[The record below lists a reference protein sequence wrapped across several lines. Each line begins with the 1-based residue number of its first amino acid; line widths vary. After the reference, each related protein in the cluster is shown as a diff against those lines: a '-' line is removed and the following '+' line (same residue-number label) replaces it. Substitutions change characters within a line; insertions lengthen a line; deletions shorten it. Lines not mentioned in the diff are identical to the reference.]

1 METNKVLLQ
10 AKDICKQFSG
20 IRVLKNVD
28 LEVRRGEVHALMGEN
43 GAGKSTFIKIIT
55 GVYTKDEGQL
65 YIDGE
70 PVDINTRQDARHY
83 GISVIYQELSL
94 IPALTVTENIFLG
107 QENCRFGYL
116 NRKQMRER
124 VKSLIGQYEFAL
136 NPDAIVQSL
145 GMAQRQMVEI
155 LKALAFN
162 ARLIIMDEPTASPSA
177 SETEKLFNT
186 IENLRNKGPASFI
199 FRTGLKRSIKSAT
212 V

>member
-43 GAGKSTFIKIIT
+43 GAGKSTIIKIIT

-83 GISVIYQELSL
+83 GISVIYH
-94 IPALTVTENIFLG
+94 
-107 QENCRFGYL
+107 
-116 NRKQMRER
+116 
-124 VKSLIGQYEFAL
+124 
-136 NPDAIVQSL
+136 
-145 GMAQRQMVEI
+145 
-155 LKALAFN
+155 
-162 ARLIIMDEPTASPSA
+162 
-177 SETEKLFNT
+177 
-186 IENLRNKGPASFI
+186 RN
-199 FRTGLKRSIKSAT
+199 
-212 V
+212 